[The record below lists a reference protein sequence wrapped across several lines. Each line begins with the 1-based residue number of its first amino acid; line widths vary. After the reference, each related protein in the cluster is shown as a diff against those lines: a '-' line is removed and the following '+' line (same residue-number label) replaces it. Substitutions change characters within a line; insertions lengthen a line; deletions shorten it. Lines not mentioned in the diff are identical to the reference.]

1 MKYGK
6 SKSVFLYSKAI
17 LTIIF
22 IFTVTGI
29 ASAGQTIDDVRNK
42 WIGVSINKLIEK
54 HGYPDQSFTAPNGNT
69 VYVVIKNV
77 SKLYPVPV
85 FRQPERKDIDI
96 FNTKTGAYSYG
107 TTTTG
112 GGWTVEQQMQKS
124 ECAGYFEVNKDKII
138 VEVKFKGEECPK

>member
-6 SKSVFLYSKAI
+6 EKIVFLYSKAI
-17 LTIIF
+17 LVILF
-22 IFTVTGI
+22 IFAVTGTVF
-29 ASAGQTIDDVRNK
+29 AGQTIDEVRSK

-77 SKLYPVPV
+77 RKLYPVPV
-85 FRQPERKDIDI
+85 FKQPDRKEVDMY
-96 FNTKTGAYSYG
+96 NTKTGAYSYG

-138 VEVKFKGEECPK
+138 VEVKFKGDECPQ

>member
-124 ECAGYFEVNKDKII
+124 ECAGYFEVNTNKII
-138 VEVKFKGEECPK
+138 VEVKFKGEECPR

>member
-6 SKSVFLYSKAI
+6 DKSVFLFSKAI
-17 LTIIF
+17 LVILF
-22 IFTVTGI
+22 IFAVTGTVF
-29 ASAGQTIDDVRNK
+29 AGQTIDEARSK

-77 SKLYPVPV
+77 RKLYPVPV
-85 FRQPERKDIDI
+85 FKQPERKEVDMY
-96 FNTKTGAYSYG
+96 NTKTGAYSYG

-138 VEVKFKGEECPK
+138 VEVKFKGDECPQ

>member
-1 MKYGK
+1 MKYEK
-6 SKSVFLYSKAI
+6 EKSVFLYSKAI
-17 LTIIF
+17 LVILF
-22 IFTVTGI
+22 IFAVTGMV
-29 ASAGQTIDDVRNK
+29 SAGQTIDDVRSK

-77 SKLYPVPV
+77 KKLYPVSV
-85 FRQPERKDIDI
+85 FRQPDRKEVDMY
-96 FNTKTGAYSYG
+96 NTKTGAYSYG

-124 ECAGYFEVNKDKII
+124 ECAGYFEVNKDKVI
-138 VEVKFKGEECPK
+138 VEVKFKGDECPQ

>member
-1 MKYGK
+1 MKYAKGK
-6 SKSVFLYSKAI
+6 SMFLYLI
-17 LTIIF
+17 TIPMFLF
-22 IFTVTGI
+22 IFA
-29 ASAGQTIDDVRNK
+29 ASNNVFAAQTINDVKGK
-42 WIGVSINKLIEK
+42 WVGVSIDKLIEK

-69 VYVVIKNV
+69 VYVFIKNV

-112 GGWTVEQQMQKS
+112 GGWTVEQQMMKS
-124 ECAGYFEVNKDKII
+124 ECAGYFEVNRDKII
-138 VEVKFKGEECPK
+138 VEVKFKGDECPK

>member
-1 MKYGK
+1 MKYEK
-6 SKSVFLYSKAI
+6 DKSVLLYSKAI
-17 LTIIF
+17 LVILF
-22 IFTVTGI
+22 IFTVTGTVF
-29 ASAGQTIDDVRNK
+29 AGQTIDDVRSK

-69 VYVVIKNV
+69 VYVVIKNIK
-77 SKLYPVPV
+77 KLYPVPV
-85 FRQPERKDIDI
+85 FKQPDRKEVDL

-124 ECAGYFEVNKDKII
+124 ECAGYFEVNKDKVI
-138 VEVKFKGEECPK
+138 VEVKFKGDECPQ

>member
-6 SKSVFLYSKAI
+6 VISMFLYFKTI
-17 LTIIF
+17 LIFIF
-22 IFTVTGI
+22 IFTVTNNV
-29 ASAGQTIDDVRNK
+29 SAGQTINNVKSK
-42 WIGVSINKLIEK
+42 WIGVSIDKLIEK

-77 SKLYPVPV
+77 KKLYPVPV

-96 FNTKTGAYSYG
+96 FNTKTGSYSYG
-107 TTTTG
+107 STTTG

-124 ECAGYFEVNKDKII
+124 ECAGYFEVNRENII

>member
-1 MKYGK
+1 MKYVK

-17 LTIIF
+17 LIILF
-22 IFTVTGI
+22 IFAVTGI
-29 ASAGQTIDDVRNK
+29 VSAGQTIDEVRNK

-69 VYVVIKNV
+69 VYVVIKNI

-124 ECAGYFEVNKDKII
+124 ECAGYFEVNREKII
-138 VEVKFKGEECPK
+138 VEVKFKGEECPQ

>member
-1 MKYGK
+1 MRYEKDKG
-6 SKSVFLYSKAI
+6 VFLYSKAI
-17 LTIIF
+17 LVILF
-22 IFTVTGI
+22 IFAVTCTV
-29 ASAGQTIDDVRNK
+29 SAGQTIDDVRSK

-69 VYVVIKNV
+69 VYVVIKNIK
-77 SKLYPVPV
+77 KLYPVPV
-85 FRQPERKDIDI
+85 FRQPDRKEVDMY
-96 FNTKTGAYSYG
+96 NTKTGAYSYG

-138 VEVKFKGEECPK
+138 VEVKFKGEECPQ

>member
-1 MKYGK
+1 MKYEK
-6 SKSVFLYSKAI
+6 DKSVFLYLKAI
-17 LTIIF
+17 LVILF
-22 IFTVTGI
+22 IFAVTGTVF
-29 ASAGQTIDDVRNK
+29 AGQTIDEVRSK

-77 SKLYPVPV
+77 RKLYPVSV
-85 FRQPERKDIDI
+85 FRQPDRKEVDMY
-96 FNTKTGAYSYG
+96 NTKTGAYSYG

-138 VEVKFKGEECPK
+138 VEVKFKGDECPQ